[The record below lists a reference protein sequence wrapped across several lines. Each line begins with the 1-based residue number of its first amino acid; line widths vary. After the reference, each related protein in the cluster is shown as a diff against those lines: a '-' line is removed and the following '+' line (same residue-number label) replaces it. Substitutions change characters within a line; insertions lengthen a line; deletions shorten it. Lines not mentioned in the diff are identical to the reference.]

1 MNDNRALNEIDENSF
16 DQDPY
21 EQDLENYPYSIGF
34 IYNQDFKQ
42 YKEDYS
48 IYERAQKYFEE
59 NPVGVASP
67 VS

>member
-1 MNDNRALNEIDENSF
+1 MKSMSIHLIMKTMSKTLRTILTVLHLNSTI
-16 DQDPY
+16 
-21 EQDLENYPYSIGF
+21 
-34 IYNQDFKQ
+34 DFKQ

-67 VS
+67 VGKPQN